1 MAVTCA
7 GLLAGCG
14 GVPPAPVS
22 ERTPAARAAQPSPVS
37 KARTVKAGDTL
48 YSIAWEAGLDYREL
62 ARWNGIPPPYRI
74 KPGQQLRLQPI
85 PVKKPVPDKPATVTR
100 PGSTDNTAVVREP
113 ETSGPVRWIWPT
125 NGPILR
131 TYSEKAG
138 NKGLDIGGQTGQE
151 VRAAAAGRVVYQG
164 SGLRGYGELIIIKHN
179 ESFLSAYAHNE
190 KAFVREGD
198 QVRRGQKIA
207 AMGASGTDRVKL
219 HFEIRQRGTP
229 VDPLQYLPRR

>member
-1 MAVTCA
+1 M
-7 GLLAGCG
+7 
-14 GVPPAPVS
+14 PPAPVS
-22 ERTPAARAAQPSPVS
+22 ERTPAARAAPPSPVS
-37 KARTVKAGDTL
+37 KARTVKAGDTV

-62 ARWNGIPPPYRI
+62 ARWNGIPSPYRI

-85 PVKKPVPDKPATVTR
+85 PVKKPAPDKPVTLTR
-100 PGSTDNTAVVREP
+100 PESPGLAPGNTTVAREP

-125 NGPILR
+125 NGSILR
-131 TYSEKAG
+131 TYSEKSG
-138 NKGLDIGGQTGQE
+138 SKGLDIGGQTGQE
-151 VRAAAAGRVVYQG
+151 VRAAAGGRVVYQG

-190 KAFVREGD
+190 KTFVREGD

-207 AMGASGTDRVKL
+207 EMGASGTDRVKL
-219 HFEIRQRGTP
+219 HFEIRQRGAP